1 MTANRLLP
9 VAKGAD
15 RAEED
20 DDGHHGSARRIQHQ
34 RGGANHRDAERDH
47 DDIGNNE
54 DDVERIHAGRPFAKE
69 RRAGIEPLH
78 IQNADGNGGF
88 QRE

>member
-1 MTANRLLP
+1 ML
-9 VAKGAD
+9 D
-15 RAEED
+15 
-20 DDGHHGSARRIQHQ
+20 ARSL
-34 RGGANHRDAERDH
+34 
-47 DDIGNNE
+47 
-54 DDVERIHAGRPFAKE
+54 AKE